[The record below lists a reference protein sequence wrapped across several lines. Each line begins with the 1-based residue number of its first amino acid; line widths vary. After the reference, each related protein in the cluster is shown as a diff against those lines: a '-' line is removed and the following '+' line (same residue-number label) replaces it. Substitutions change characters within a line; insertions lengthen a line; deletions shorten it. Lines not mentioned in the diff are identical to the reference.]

1 MFPQTPTESRS
12 PLSHSTPVHQPK
24 GPLGL
29 EADGVEV
36 AAREMSGCCKQAPRH
51 GLSDPWLLRLQG
63 SSGVHGHLRGA
74 SHAGHFPGGKG
85 LSRGRWHSRPCL
97 QAAP

>member
-1 MFPQTPTESRS
+1 M
-12 PLSHSTPVHQPK
+12 PVHQPK

-36 AAREMSGCCKQAPRH
+36 AARETSGCCKQAPRH

-63 SSGVHGHLRGA
+63 SSGVQGHV
-74 SHAGHFPGGKG
+74 PGEPVMPATF
-85 LSRGRWHSRPCL
+85 RVARV
-97 QAAP
+97 